1 MKGSLRIAYSTNE
14 ELLVYN
20 SWQEC
25 EGIGWFVRSVWF
37 FWLSETNH
45 MNQISQETTRDK
57 PEDGYVFRLSRS
69 ARWAKGVK
77 VEGCS
82 GSRPGVASPDA
93 SAT

>member
-25 EGIGWFVRSVWF
+25 EGIGWF
-37 FWLSETNH
+37 FWLNETNH
-45 MNQISQETTRDK
+45 MNQISQKTTSDK
-57 PEDGYVFRLSRS
+57 PEDGYVLRLSRS